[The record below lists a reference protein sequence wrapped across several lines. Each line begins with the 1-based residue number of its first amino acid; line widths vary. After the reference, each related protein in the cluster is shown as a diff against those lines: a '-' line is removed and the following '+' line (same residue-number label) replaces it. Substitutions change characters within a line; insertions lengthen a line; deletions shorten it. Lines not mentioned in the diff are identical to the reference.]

1 MPARRTLGVI
11 FDMDGVLVDSADAHY
26 ESWCLMG
33 KELGK
38 VHTREFFERT
48 FGMHNR
54 EIIPLWLGDVL
65 PRDEVDRLSDHKEA
79 LYRQVAATKLTPL
92 DGAVDLLESLAQDG
106 FLLAIG
112 SSGPRPNVE
121 LMLDVLGVRRFF
133 SAFSTGDEVREGKP
147 HPEVFLN
154 AARKLGLP
162 PRDCAVV
169 EDAPQGIQAGL
180 AAGARVIAVTSTR
193 TPAELRAAHLVV
205 DSLREL
211 DPRRI
216 RALLGGGD
224 S

>member
-1 MPARRTLGVI
+1 MLTRRTLGVI

-26 ESWCLMG
+26 EAWCILG

-65 PRDEVDRLSDHKEA
+65 PREEVDRLSDHKEA
-79 LYRQVAATKLTPL
+79 VYRQVAATKLRPL
-92 DGAVDLLESLAQDG
+92 DGAMDLLESLAQDG

-147 HPEVFLN
+147 HPEVFLA

-162 PRDCAVV
+162 PRECAVV

-193 TPAELRAAHLVV
+193 APAELGAAHLVV
-205 DSLREL
+205 DSLKEL